1 MPESIAILSA
11 KRTPIGG
18 MLGDLSSVTSPD
30 LAAAAITAAVSSAG
44 LTPQQIDEVIMGC
57 VLSAGLG
64 QAPARQAALAAG
76 LDQSTSCT
84 SVNKVCGSGMNAV
97 ITACNTLQAGQA
109 EIIVAGGM
117 ENMSQ
122 APYLMPQVRMGYR
135 FGERPLLD
143 HMQVDGLQDA
153 FKGQSMGQF
162 AELCAS
168 KYNFTRSDQDAFALE
183 SLRRAKYAI
192 EQGFF
197 KQEIVPVTVTS
208 KKQSHTIEYDQ
219 QPLSANPEK
228 ISKLPPAFD
237 KQGTITAA
245 NASSISDGAAA
256 LILTS
261 TINAQ
266 ILGLKPIALIHGYD
280 QAANEPEWF
289 TTAPVTAI
297 QKTLQRVNWTV
308 RDVDLWEINEAFAVV
323 PMAVM
328 HDLDIAHKKVNING
342 GACALGHPIGAS
354 GARIIVSLIHALQ
367 QTDGKKGIASLCI
380 GGGEATAVALELLQ

>member
-1 MPESIAILSA
+1 MPEPIAILSA
-11 KRTPIGG
+11 KRTPIGA

-30 LAAAAITAAVSSAG
+30 LAATAIAAAVSSAG
-44 LTPQQIDEVIMGC
+44 LTSQQIDEVIMGC

-64 QAPARQAALAAG
+64 QAPARQAALKAG
-76 LDQSTSCT
+76 LDINTSCT
-84 SVNKVCGSGMNAV
+84 TVNKVCGSGMNAV
-97 ITACNTLQAGQA
+97 TTACNILQADQA

-122 APYLMPQVRMGYR
+122 APYLMPQARMGYR

-197 KQEIVPVTVTS
+197 KQEIVPVTVSS
-208 KKQSHTIEYDQ
+208 KKQSRTIEHDQ

-228 ISKLPPAFD
+228 ISKLSPAFD

-261 TINAQ
+261 TTNAQ

-289 TTAPVTAI
+289 TTAPVAAI

-354 GARIIVSLIHALQ
+354 GTRIIVSLIHALQ

-380 GGGEATAVALELLQ
+380 GGGEATAVALELL

>member
-1 MPESIAILSA
+1 MPEPIAILSA
-11 KRTPIGG
+11 KRTPIGA

-30 LAAAAITAAVSSAG
+30 LAAAAIAAAVASAG
-44 LTPQQIDEVIMGC
+44 LTSQQIDEVIMGC

-76 LDQSTSCT
+76 LDLSTSCT
-84 SVNKVCGSGMNAV
+84 TVNKVCGSGMNAV
-97 ITACNTLQAGQA
+97 TSACNTLQAGQV

-122 APYLMPQVRMGYR
+122 APHLLPQARMGYR
-135 FGERPLLD
+135 YGERPVLD
-143 HMQVDGLQDA
+143 HMQIDGLQDA

-168 KYNFTRSDQDAFALE
+168 KYNFSRKDQDAFALE
-183 SLRRAKYAI
+183 SLNRAQHAI
-192 EQGFF
+192 EKGLFQREIAPVMVTH
-197 KQEIVPVTVTS
+197 KQKS
-208 KKQSHTIEYDQ
+208 RSIEHDQ

-228 ISKLPPAFD
+228 IPQLPPAFVTE
-237 KQGTITAA
+237 GTVTAA

-256 LILTS
+256 LILT
-261 TINAQ
+261 TAKNAKT
-266 ILGLKPIALIHGYD
+266 LGIKPMALIHGYD
-280 QAANEPEWF
+280 QAAHEPEWF
-289 TTAPVTAI
+289 TTAPVAAI
-297 QKTLQRVNWTV
+297 QKTLQRVDWAV
-308 RDVDLWEINEAFAVV
+308 GDVDLWEINEAFAVV

-328 HDLDIAHKKVNING
+328 HDLDIAHKRVNING

-380 GGGEATAVALELLQ
+380 GGGEATAVALELL